1 MKLFSKRYLGLSG
14 TKLNIAIG
22 IIAGIDF
29 LLFGYDQGVIG
40 GLLTLKQ
47 FTSVFP
53 EIDTTAEGVR
63 GLTPSQANHRSTI
76 QGISIA
82 SYNLG
87 CFCGAIACIWIG
99 DLLGRRKTIFL
110 GSSTMIVGAALQA
123 SAFSLPHFIV
133 GRIITGMGNGLN
145 TSTVPTWQSE
155 CSKSHR
161 RGQLVM
167 IEGALITG
175 GICISYWID
184 FACSFINSQAS
195 WRFPIAFQIVF
206 ALIIL
211 AFILEL
217 PESPSRWLILKGQEE
232 EALQVLATLSDK
244 STDDKYV
251 RSEFAAI
258 KDTVLEQEKATFRDL
273 FTMDENRHFHRVV
286 LAYANQVMQQISG
299 INLITYYAATI
310 YQNEI
315 GLSGFISRILAAC
328 NGTEYFLASWIA
340 VFIIEKVGRRKL
352 MIFGAIGQSASM
364 IILAVMT
371 KIGGTGPG
379 WVAAVFLF
387 IFNSFFAIGWLGMT
401 WLYPAEIVPLK
412 IRAPSNALSTSANW
426 IFNFMVV
433 MITPVSFSSIK
444 WKTYLIFAVINAAMI
459 PVVYFFYPETAMR
472 SLEEMDG
479 IFHKTKNIFTVVWTA
494 KHEPHRY
501 GKHGEVLIDYEETG
515 EHERRMSQAERRGS
529 VMSRGSATE
538 YGSEKVAGAAKE
550 DER

>member
-1 MKLFSKRYLGLSG
+1 MKPFGKRYLGLRG
-14 TKLNIAIG
+14 LQLNIAIG
-22 IIAGIDF
+22 VIAGIDF
-29 LLFGYDQGVIG
+29 LLFGYDQGVMG
-40 GLLTLKQ
+40 GLLTLPA

-53 EIDTTAEGVR
+53 EIDTTKQGLQ
-63 GLTPSQANHRSTI
+63 GLTQSQANHKSTI

-82 SYNLG
+82 CYNLG

-99 DLLGRRKTIFL
+99 DILGRRKTIFL
-110 GSSTMIVGAALQA
+110 GSSIMVVGATLQA
-123 SAFSLPHFIV
+123 SAFSLPHLIV

-167 IEGALITG
+167 VEGALITG
-175 GICISYWID
+175 GIMISYWLD
-184 FACSFINSQAS
+184 LGSSFIQNQAS

-206 ALIIL
+206 CLIIL
-211 AFILEL
+211 CFILEL
-217 PESPSRWLILKGQEE
+217 PESPRWLILKGRED
-232 EALQVLATLSDK
+232 EALQVLAALSDK
-244 STDDKYV
+244 PAEDRYIH
-251 RSEFAAI
+251 SEFAAI

-273 FTMDENRHFHRVV
+273 FTMDENRHLHRVA
-286 LAYANQVMQQISG
+286 LAYVNQVMQQVSG

-315 GLSGFISRILAAC
+315 GLSPFIARILAAC

-352 MIFGAIGQSASM
+352 MLFGAVGQSASM

-371 KIGGTGPG
+371 KIGGQGPG
-379 WVAAVFLF
+379 IVAAMFLF
-387 IFNSFFAIGWLGMT
+387 IFNTFFAVGWLGMT
-401 WLYPAEIVPLK
+401 WLYPSEIVPLK
-412 IRAPSNALSTSANW
+412 IRAPSSALSTSANW

-444 WKTYLIFAVINAAMI
+444 WKTYLVFAVINAAMV
-459 PVVYFFYPETAMR
+459 PVVYFFYPETAYR
-472 SLEEMDG
+472 SLEEMDT
-479 IFHKTKNIFTVVWTA
+479 IFHKTKNTLTAVWTA

-501 GKHGEVLIDYEETG
+501 GKRGEVLIDYEETG
-515 EHERRMSQAERRGS
+515 EHERRRSSATRRGS
-529 VMSRGSATE
+529 VVSGRAKTE
-538 YGSEKVAGAAKE
+538 YASEKGTTHLE
-550 DER
+550 NE